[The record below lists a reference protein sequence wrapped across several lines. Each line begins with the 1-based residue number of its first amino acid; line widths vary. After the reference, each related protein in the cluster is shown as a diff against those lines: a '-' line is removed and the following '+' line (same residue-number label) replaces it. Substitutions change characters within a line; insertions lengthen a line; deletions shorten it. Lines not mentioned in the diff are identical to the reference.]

1 MEEKVLMKSPGQMLS
16 LTFMVFALSTT
27 SNSASSESLVL
38 LAFSS
43 ILATSL
49 DSNEGREIVIY
60 DLGPPPDR
68 AENIDPRLNEVVF
81 SLYDSGGNRL
91 IAMPAQTL
99 LKNGFVY
106 LRLDASTCEMGM
118 ATCALTITDGSRN
131 VQTINL
137 EPLGDRVVVRP
148 RAECKGN
155 CDRRIMV
162 QQNLLGPDGSTV
174 DIKGHIDH
182 GKTTL
187 TAAITRI
194 D

>member
-1 MEEKVLMKSPGQMLS
+1 MKSPRQILS
-16 LTFMVFALSTT
+16 LSVIVFGLSMT
-27 SNSASSESLVL
+27 SVSASAQSLVL

-49 DSNEGREIVIY
+49 NSNEGMEIIIY
-60 DLGPPPDR
+60 DLGPPPDQ
-68 AENIDPRLNEVVF
+68 AEKDQRPLNAVIF

-91 IAMPAQTL
+91 IDVPAQTL
-99 LKNGFVY
+99 PKDGFVY
-106 LRLDASTCEMGM
+106 LRLNASSCETGM
-118 ATCALTITDGSRN
+118 ATCALTITDGNRN
-131 VQTINL
+131 VQTINIK
-137 EPLGDRVVVRP
+137 PLGDRVVVKAKP
-148 RAECKGN
+148 ECEGK

-174 DIKGHIDH
+174 DVIGHIDH